1 MIKADYQDSIT
12 NLACSIRKYFEVD
25 YKHNTIKEVDEVLDK
40 VKPKN
45 VVVILYDGL
54 GFNILNRNL
63 DKDSFLVKNCV
74 RDYSSV
80 VPCTTT
86 ASTTSM
92 LSGMNPCE
100 HGWLG
105 WDLYIKPED
114 MIVTMFTNKLK
125 DTSIDARDYN
135 VIRKYY
141 DYNTITDDINEAGK
155 YTSKILFPF
164 GEGAYSNIKDMNNR
178 ILSECKKTGKKYI
191 YAYYEDPDYI
201 MHEMG
206 TDHIKV
212 NKVINKI
219 NKATEELCSKLGKDT
234 VVIVTADHGHLN
246 SSSILL
252 SDYEDFY
259 NTLDGD
265 VWVEGRMCAFK
276 VKEGM
281 HDTFRE
287 LFNKYFGDKFILK
300 SKKEIIDEKIF
311 GEGEEH
317 KLFRDSLGDYFGL
330 AISDKFFKYSIY
342 STDLKSMHAGF
353 TEDEMRIPLIIIS
366 K

>member
-1 MIKADYQDSIT
+1 MIKADYNDCIT
-12 NLACSIRKYFEVD
+12 NLACSIRKYFELD
-25 YKHNTIKEVDEVLDK
+25 CKHNTIKEVDEILNEK
-40 VKPKN
+40 KPKN

-54 GFNILNRNL
+54 GFYILNKHL
-63 DKDSFLVKNCV
+63 SKDSFLVKNCI
-74 RDYSSV
+74 RDYSSII
-80 VPCTTT
+80 PCTTT

-105 WDLYIKPED
+105 WDIYVKPED
-114 MIVTMFTNKLK
+114 LIVTMFSNKIK
-125 DTSIDARDYN
+125 DTSIEARDYN

-141 DYNTITDDINEAGK
+141 DYNTITDDINNEGK
-155 YTSKILFPF
+155 YSSKILFPF
-164 GEGAYSNIKDMNNR
+164 GVGAFINLKDMNNR
-178 ILSECKKTGKKYI
+178 ILTECKKKGKKYI

-206 TDHIKV
+206 TEHSKV

-219 NKATEELCSKLGKDT
+219 NKSTEELCSKLGEDT
-234 VVIVTADHGHLN
+234 VVIVTADHGHLDGRG
-246 SSSILL
+246 ILL

-265 VWVEGRMCAFK
+265 VWIEGRMCSFK

-281 HDTFRE
+281 HNIFVE
-287 LFNKYFGDKFILK
+287 LFNKYFSNDFILK
-300 SKKEIIDEKIF
+300 TKNEVIEERLF
-311 GEGEEH
+311 GDGVEH
-317 KLFRDSLGDYFGL
+317 KLFRDSLGDYL
-330 AISDKFFKYSIY
+330 ALGIGDKFFKYSIY
-342 STDLKSMHAGF
+342 SIDKKSMHAGF
-353 TEDEMRIPLIIIS
+353 TKEEMRIPLIIIS